1 MTISGGPPQQPPPQG
16 YYTPPPQ
23 QQGGYQPVPG
33 GPPPPQGY
41 YPPPPEG
48 GPYSPPSGGAYPP
61 QDGAYPPPQGGAYPP
76 QGQAYPVIGAAG
88 EPVKGQD
95 GVVYVHQPTS
105 VVVYAQDELDFVSD
119 YMIANILACLMCCWC
134 IGCCAIM
141 KSKEC
146 QDAKRSR
153 DLDAAKRYSAS
164 AKKLLI
170 ATIVAGF
177 VAFGIYVICY
187 VVFIMNAIH

>member
-1 MTISGGPPQQPPPQG
+1 MTISGGPPQQPPLQG
-16 YYTPPPQ
+16 YCPPPQ

-33 GPPPPQGY
+33 GPPPPHGY
-41 YPPPPEG
+41 YLPPPEG
-48 GPYSPPSGGAYPP
+48 GAYPTP
-61 QDGAYPPPQGGAYPP
+61 PGGAYPPPQGGPYPP
-76 QGQAYPVIGAAG
+76 QGQAYPVIGTAR
-88 EPVKGQD
+88 EPVKGQEQ
-95 GVVYVHQPTS
+95 GVVYEHQPTS
-105 VVVYAQDELDFVSD
+105 VVVYAQDELDSVSD

-170 ATIVAGF
+170 ATTVAGF
-177 VAFGIYVICY
+177 VAFGIYIICY
-187 VVFIMNAIH
+187 VLFILNAIH